1 MAITIPTVEPTEI
14 VAGDYIQWLQ
24 AENPDLTIADG
35 WVLSYAIV
43 AAGKNIDI
51 QCSDNGDNNHLATIS
66 VSTSKDLPSGT
77 YNWQSYIAKATVRY
91 LVKTGT
97 LKISKNFADLDGG
110 YDGRS
115 YWRITLENIEAVL
128 QSRATK
134 DQSSYTVNGRQ
145 LSRTPVADLIL
156 LYDKA
161 KSNVVSEER
170 AENQKNGIGGSNNIF
185 VRFGK

>member
-1 MAITIPTVEPTEI
+1 MAIEIPTAEPTEI

-24 AENPDLTIADG
+24 PENSDRSIADG

-51 QCSDNGDNNHLATIS
+51 QCTDNGDQQHLATIS
-66 VSTSKDLPSGT
+66 VATSKTLPSGV
-77 YNWQSYIAKATVRY
+77 YNWQSYITKGDERY
-91 LVKTGT
+91 LVDSGRI
-97 LKISKNFADLDGG
+97 KILVNFADMDGG
-110 YDGRS
+110 HDGRS
-115 YWRITLENIEAVL
+115 YWRITLENVEAVI
-128 QSRATK
+128 QQRATK

-161 KSNVVSEER
+161 KSNVVAEER
-170 AENQKNGIGGSNNIF
+170 EENQKNGLGGSNNIF
-185 VRFGK
+185 VRF

>member
-1 MAITIPTVEPTEI
+1 MAIEIPTVEPSEF
-14 VAGDYIQWLQ
+14 VAGDFIHWRK
-24 AENPDLTIADG
+24 AENSDRSIADG

-51 QCSDNGDNNHLATIS
+51 QCTDNGDNTHLATIA
-66 VSTSKDLPSGT
+66 VAESKTLPSGT
-77 YNWQSYIAKATVRY
+77 YNWQSYVTKGDERY
-91 LVKTGT
+91 FVDDGVVKILV
-97 LKISKNFADLDGG
+97 NFADVDGG

-128 QSRATK
+128 QKRASR

-161 KSNVVSEER
+161 KANVAAEER
-170 AENQKNGIGGSNNIF
+170 AEDQKNGIGGSNNIL
-185 VRFGK
+185 VRFS